1 MREVTMAAK
10 DELGRVGEV
19 LAADYLES
27 IGIRVLERNWR
38 CSQGEIDIV
47 AQDGGELVIVEVKTR
62 SGHLFGSPFSAIT
75 AEKLARLQRLVNAWS
90 REHTGAH
97 HPVRI
102 DAVSVV
108 IPPRGS
114 VEIDHLRGIF

>member
-1 MREVTMAAK
+1 MAAK
-10 DELGRVGEV
+10 DELGRLGEV
-19 LAADYLES
+19 LAANYLES

-47 AQDGGELVIVEVKTR
+47 AQDGGELVVVEVKTR
-62 SGHLFGSPFSAIT
+62 SGLLFGSPFSAIT
-75 AEKLARLQRLVNAWS
+75 AEKLARLRRLVAAWG
-90 REHTGAH
+90 REHTGSH
-97 HPVRI
+97 SDVRI

-108 IPPRGS
+108 IPPCGS

>member
-1 MREVTMAAK
+1 MAAK
-10 DELGRVGEV
+10 DELGRLGEV
-19 LAADYLES
+19 LAANYLES

-47 AQDGGELVIVEVKTR
+47 AQDGGELVVVEVKTR
-62 SGHLFGSPFSAIT
+62 SGLLFGSPFSAIT
-75 AEKLARLQRLVNAWS
+75 AEKLARLRRLVAAWC
-90 REHTGAH
+90 REHTGSH
-97 HPVRI
+97 SDVRI